1 MKTITKMALGAM
13 ALAVA
18 APAVAQDL
26 PFTFGNYSEVT
37 EVTIDDG
44 HFLDYAKFLATEA
57 KAQNDFAKAQG
68 WLVDSKV
75 FSNVHKRAN
84 EPDLY
89 LMVTYKAMP
98 DAAEQTRRQKLME
111 DHFKQSEAQ
120 FESGSGER
128 AKYRHIGGTQLLQEM
143 VF

>member
-1 MKTITKMALGAM
+1 MKAIMKIALGAM
-13 ALAVA
+13 ACAVA
-18 APAVAQDL
+18 TPAMAQDM
-26 PFTFGNYSEVT
+26 PFTPGNYSEVT

-44 HFLDYAKFLATEA
+44 HFLDYAKFLATES
-57 KAQNDFAKAQG
+57 KAQNDFAKSQG
-68 WLVDSKV
+68 WLVDAKV

-89 LMVTYKAMP
+89 LMITYKAMP
-98 DAAEQTRRQKLME
+98 DAAEQVRRQKIME

-120 FESGSGER
+120 FEAGSGER
-128 AKYRHIGGTQLLQEM
+128 AKYRHIGGTQLLQEL

>member
-98 DAAEQTRRQKLME
+98 DAAEHHHGNNHDGLHQR
-111 DHFKQSEAQ
+111 
-120 FESGSGER
+120 ER
-128 AKYRHIGGTQLLQEM
+128 FGRNKSLEGGKHGA
-143 VF
+143 